1 MQILEERRNKNRG
14 RKEAKRL
21 LGLAQ
26 LRLAN
31 ALSSATV
38 EDVMDDCA
46 LLLVHL
52 FQCHK
57 WARRCVLRCMCYFC
71 DRRHYSLQ
79 CVDIRTLS

>member
-1 MQILEERRNKNRG
+1 MQAMKILEERRNKNRG

-26 LRLAN
+26 LRLEN

-46 LLLVHL
+46 LLLVPSDL
-52 FQCHK
+52 WLCSEQL
-57 WARRCVLRCMCYFC
+57 APL
-71 DRRHYSLQ
+71 
-79 CVDIRTLS
+79 

>member
-1 MQILEERRNKNRG
+1 MTLHDAGRALYMQAMTILEERRNKNRG

-26 LRLAN
+26 LRLEN

-46 LLLVHL
+46 LLLVSAL
-52 FQCHK
+52 LIS
-57 WARRCVLRCMCYFC
+57 R
-71 DRRHYSLQ
+71 
-79 CVDIRTLS
+79 